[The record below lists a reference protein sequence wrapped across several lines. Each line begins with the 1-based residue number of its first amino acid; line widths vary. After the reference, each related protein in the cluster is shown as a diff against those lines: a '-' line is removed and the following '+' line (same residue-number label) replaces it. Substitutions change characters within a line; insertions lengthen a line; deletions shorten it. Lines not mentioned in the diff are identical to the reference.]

1 MNMKKK
7 LLSLSL
13 AAMMTVSLAA
23 CGGSSDIN
31 ENGEYHLDLHLFR
44 GRRLRPLHPQAQRDH
59 DQRKAGQ

>member
-31 ENGEYHLDLHLFR
+31 
-44 GRRLRPLHPQAQRDH
+44 
-59 DQRKAGQ
+59 